1 MPVSAVTGTAQVA
14 SDTAAY
20 ERTAYFALR
29 QEYYFDRCADVK
41 PVAQSHPGTSVV
53 FDLLTEASVEA
64 TPTALTELDDITAT
78 ALADTTVS
86 VTLAEHGWGTSIS
99 AKLRGTSYLDEMM
112 RAGTEVGEHGGKTLD
127 NLARNP
133 LLAGSN
139 VAFGGNAT
147 SRATVDGTDVLTA
160 ANVRQARVALANE
173 SAKRFSDGAY
183 KAFIAPSVAYDLT
196 TETGADAWRDP
207 HVHSKPE
214 EIWNGMIGRFEGF
227 DFIETPRL
235 DIPELPTG
243 WLNGGSSNEDVYP
256 TLFVGKQALAKAF
269 SSSLEGNGPTPAFTM
284 APVTDFLQRF
294 RGVGWYW
301 LGGYARFR
309 EEAIYR
315 YETASSLG
323 V

>member
-1 MPVSAVTGTAQVA
+1 MPVSAVTGTAEVA
-14 SDTAAY
+14 TDTAAY

-53 FDLLTEASVEA
+53 FDKLTEATVEA
-64 TPTALTELDDITAT
+64 TPTALTELVDLTAT

-99 AKLRGTSYLDEMM
+99 AKLRGTSYLDELS

-133 LLAGSN
+133 LLGGTN

-160 ANVRQARVALANE
+160 ANVRQARTFLANE
-173 SAKRFSDGAY
+173 SVKRIGGAY

-256 TLFVGKQALAKAF
+256 TLFLGKQALAKAY
-269 SSSLEGNGPTPAFTM
+269 STTLEGNGPTPAFTM

-301 LGGYARFR
+301 LGGYGRFR
-309 EEAIYR
+309 EESIYR
-315 YETASSLG
+315 FETASSLG